1 MMGPVDV
8 ERWKEWIG
16 TWLGRPEVRL
26 GLGAVGYLPLLAV
39 LVGPSRLLSTAAVV
53 GLPTHDL
60 FDHVWLHDALLDVV
74 LGGDSALSTT
84 DIAWPDGGAILH
96 PDPTGVLL
104 YALMAPLLG
113 VTLAFNGMLLAQ
125 LWLAA
130 LAGWALTKRVT
141 GSAIAGWFGGLLIG
155 GSPYLLGQVNTGE
168 TETVAAWPL
177 VLALLF
183 LERLAESRS
192 WRDGALAGLFA
203 GLGAVA
209 SWYHGVFLAFYL
221 TAWLAFRGRSRAC
234 LAVPAGFAAVVAL
247 PAAIYASM
255 LGQGENLFQG
265 PDMAT
270 YLAEHTDA
278 LAGMVTDPASLLGF
292 APAATNAAGHVRAQY
307 LGTIVLALAFCGV
320 LRGWRGARW
329 WVGVALG
336 ALTLAMGPVLF
347 VAGQTVSV
355 EGNDV
360 PLPYRLLSDHLPLF
374 GLMRIPHR
382 WTLLLAVALATLAA
396 RGVTYLARDPRA
408 LIAAASGTAALHL
421 CDTTLFARLD
431 RSTAVDVSAPELQS
445 QLPGSGAVL
454 DLPPRM
460 AGQDARGLYLVW
472 QRTHGRPVP
481 YSLLMS
487 GMSQTAV
494 DEPLLAAV
502 AALDGRDQ
510 LVESDAPVVG
520 AVEPQL
526 ESGNAAFRVAWTET
540 TDEDGEGL
548 SYALTV
554 ARLREEGVDTADVE
568 GAGDRLRALGF
579 DTVVLHRDLLSGQ
592 EDAGA
597 IHSLL
602 VATLGEP
609 VIWDEATVVW
619 SLGED
624 G

>member
-1 MMGPVDV
+1 MHVLADGWRD
-8 ERWKEWIG
+8 RWAG
-16 TWLGRPEVRL
+16 WLGRPRVRL
-26 GLGAVGYLPLLAV
+26 ALGALGYLPLIAL
-39 LVGPSRLLSTAAVV
+39 LVGPGRLLSAGAVV

-60 FDHVWLHDALLDVV
+60 FDHVWLHDGLFDILT
-74 LGGDSALSTT
+74 GGDSALTTT
-84 DIAWPDGGAILH
+84 DIAWPEGGAILH
-96 PDPTGVLL
+96 PDPTGALL
-104 YALMAPLLG
+104 YVLMAPLLG
-113 VTLAFNGMLLAQ
+113 STLAFNAMLGLQ
-125 LWLAA
+125 LWFAA
-130 LAGWALTKRVT
+130 LAGWALARRVT
-141 GSAIAGWFGGLLIG
+141 GSAVAGWFGGLLMG

-177 VLALLF
+177 ILALLF
-183 LERLAESRS
+183 LERLAESRT
-192 WRDGALAGLFA
+192 WRDGLLAGLFA

-209 SWYHGVFLAFYL
+209 SWYHGAFLVFYL
-221 TAWLAFRGRSRAC
+221 GAWMALRGRSRAC
-234 LAVPAGFAAVVAL
+234 LAVPLGFAAVVAL

-255 LGQGENLFQG
+255 LGHGENLFQG

-292 APAATNAAGHVRAQY
+292 APAATSAAGHVRAQY
-307 LGTIVLALAFCGV
+307 VGTIVLALAVCGAF
-320 LRGWRGARW
+320 RGWRGARW

-336 ALTLAMGPVLF
+336 ALVMAMGPVLF
-347 VAGQTVSV
+347 VAGQTASV
-355 EGNDV
+355 EGNTV

-382 WTLLLAVALATLAA
+382 WTLLVAVALATLAA
-396 RGVTYLARDPRA
+396 RGLTHVARDRRTLWVA
-408 LIAAASGTAALHL
+408 VGLATAMHL
-421 CDTTLFARLD
+421 CDLGLFARLD
-431 RSTAVDVSAPELQS
+431 RGSSVDVTAPDMQS
-445 QLPGSGAVL
+445 RLPGSGAVL

-472 QRTHGRPVP
+472 QRVHGRPVP

-487 GMSQTAV
+487 GMSPTAAE
-494 DEPLLAAV
+494 EPLLAAV
-502 AALDGRDQ
+502 AALDLRDQ

-520 AVEPQL
+520 AIEPQL
-526 ESGNAAFRVAWTET
+526 ESGNAAFRAAWAET
-540 TDEDGEGL
+540 DGSEGESL

-554 ARLREEGVDTADVE
+554 ARMREEGVDTADVE
-568 GAGDRLRALGF
+568 GAADRLRALGF
-579 DTVVLHRDLLSGQ
+579 DTVVLHRDLLRGE

-609 VIWDEATVVW
+609 VTWDDETVVW
-619 SLGED
+619 SLGEE